1 MRLIELAEIEH
12 ALGSLD
18 LIPAME
24 AGFIAYSRN
33 RAVVPPVGELLLE
46 DPPGEVHIKYGYLVG
61 DAYYVIKV
69 ASGFYENP
77 SLGLPSGDGL
87 MLVFRQETGEPVAL
101 LADRAH
107 LTDVRTAVAG
117 AVAAR
122 QLAPPVVARIGV
134 LGTGVQ
140 ARLQIRHLEDEVEC
154 RRLLVWGRSPGSLE
168 KYRAEMVAA
177 GYEVATTLDSS
188 EVAPECELIITATPS
203 RTPLVTGSEVKAGT
217 HITAVGSDTV
227 GKQELDVSVLGKADR
242 VVADSLSQCR
252 ERGEIAAGLAAGV
265 INEEDIV
272 ELGAVLAG
280 DAAGRS
286 APEEIT
292 VADLTGLAVQDVQA
306 ATEVLRALGAPDE
319 ENSQ

>member
-1 MRLIELAEIEH
+1 MRLIQLPEIER
-12 ALGSLD
+12 ALESID
-18 LIPAME
+18 LLPAME
-24 AGFIAYSRN
+24 AGFIAYSN
-33 RAVVPPVGELLLE
+33 DRAVVPPVGELLLE

-61 DAYYVIKV
+61 DPFYVIKV

-77 SLGLPSGDGL
+77 SLGLASGDGL

-122 QLAPPVVARIGV
+122 QLAPPRVTRIGV

-140 ARLQIRHLEDEVEC
+140 ARLQIRHLEEQIDC
-154 RRLLVWGRSPGSLE
+154 RRLLVWGRSPDSLE

-177 GYEVATTLDSS
+177 GYEVATTSDSA
-188 EVAPECELIITATPS
+188 EVAPACELIVTVTPS
-203 RTPLVTGSEVKAGT
+203 RVPLINGSEVNAGT

-227 GKQELDVSVLGKADR
+227 GKQELDVSVLAKADR
-242 VVADSLSQCR
+242 IVVDSLSQCR

-265 INEEDIV
+265 IREEDIV

-280 DAAGRS
+280 DAEGRS
-286 APEEIT
+286 DPEEIT

-306 ATEVLRALGAPDE
+306 ASEVLRALEAPDE
-319 ENSQ
+319 ENRK